1 MEKILRFTE
10 RLCRISV
17 WLCGFLLLGTVFLI
31 GVEVILRKFFGVT
44 MGGADE
50 ISSYV
55 LALVCTWSLGYTLFQ
70 KGHVRIDILHDRL
83 SPKIQIIL
91 DLLALA
97 AFLLY
102 MLFVNYFAFIA
113 LKTSIIRN
121 SVANTPLQTPLWI
134 PQSLWFLG
142 LVSFTLI
149 IVLIILGTTS
159 YVLRG
164 DLNSARNL
172 AGTSSAEVHSE
183 EAIN

>member
-1 MEKILRFTE
+1 MEKILEITE

-17 WLCGFLLLGTVFLI
+17 WLCGFLLFGTVFLI
-31 GVEVILRKFFGVT
+31 GAEVILRKFFGIT

-55 LALVCTWSLGYTLFQ
+55 LAMVCTWSLGFTLLQ

-83 SPKIQIIL
+83 PPKLQVTL

-97 AFLLY
+97 AFLFY

-149 IVLIILGTTS
+149 IVLIISGTIY

-164 DLNSARNL
+164 DMNSARNL
-172 AGTSSAEVHSE
+172 AGTSSAEVHNE
-183 EAIN
+183 QAIN